1 MTSADFVLPSTVA
14 PPTLLLPRADVFA
27 KRARRLR
34 QLAPGHAMA
43 DWLHA
48 VAQICDAQQQLASQ
62 PTPLLPTLPSLAP
75 AQALGWLAQ
84 PGQRATLLAG
94 LPALHAA
101 LLAQLA
107 QTTQLAPTTQP
118 AGAANM
124 VAGASLA
131 DAELLTRAQ
140 RLLHYTQ
147 AQPDVAASGP
157 QDRAD
162 LLLGASLQLL
172 FTHAA
177 RQLALPPL
185 SPLPGTQSC
194 PCCGSAAHAGVVM
207 ISDGKAGLRYLECSL
222 CATRWHAVRAR
233 CTLCDSPREV
243 EYRGLEGAHPGVQ
256 AETCDACHG
265 YVKTLFQDKDR
276 HAEPLADDLA
286 TLMLD
291 VLIGEAG
298 YGRASPNLL
307 LLAP

>member
-1 MTSADFVLPSTVA
+1 MSAPANFVLPSTVA
-14 PPTLLLPRADVFA
+14 PPTWLPPRAGLFGE
-27 KRARRLR
+27 RAARLR
-34 QLAPGHAMA
+34 QLAEAHTMG
-43 DWLHA
+43 DWLRA
-48 VAQICDAQQQLASQ
+48 VAQLCDAQQRLDGTLGAVS
-62 PTPLLPTLPSLAP
+62 TPNDALGELPTV
-75 AQALGWLAQ
+75 
-84 PGQRATLLAG
+84 
-94 LPALHAA
+94 HAA
-101 LLAQLA
+101 LLQTLAEGEGRALA
-107 QTTQLAPTTQP
+107 Q
-118 AGAANM
+118 GI
-124 VAGASLA
+124 SLSA
-131 DAELLTRAQ
+131 DELRERAQ
-140 RLLHYTQ
+140 RLLAYTH
-147 AQPDVAASGP
+147 AAPGASGP

-265 YVKTLFQDKDR
+265 YVKTMFQDKDR
-276 HAEPLADDLA
+276 HADPLADDLA
-286 TLMLD
+286 TLVLD